1 MKKMVTKNKN
11 FDYAIWL
18 LDVCRIAKL
27 ACMHNKT
34 FYTEFTFYGK
44 LTLHE
49 IAEFICD
56 IDGKTD
62 DLSDVFRME
71 KLLEEESDYVYEEY
85 QGKPC
90 TTIFI
95 D

>member
-1 MKKMVTKNKN
+1 M
-11 FDYAIWL
+11 
-18 LDVCRIAKL
+18 DVLQISKL
-27 ACMHNKT
+27 ACIHYKT

-49 IAEFICD
+49 IAGFICD
-56 IDGKTD
+56 VDGKTND
-62 DLSDVFRME
+62 ISDVFSME
-71 KLLEEESDYVYEEY
+71 KILEEESDYVYEEY

>member
-1 MKKMVTKNKN
+1 MVTKNKN
-11 FDYAIWL
+11 FNYAIRL
-18 LDVCRIAKL
+18 LDVCRMAKL

-49 IAEFICD
+49 IAEFICNVD
-56 IDGKTD
+56 DKTD
-62 DLSDVFRME
+62 NASDVFCME

-85 QGKPC
+85 QRKPC

-95 D
+95 N

>member
-1 MKKMVTKNKN
+1 MVTNKKN
-11 FDYAIWL
+11 FKYAIWNM
-18 LDVCRIAKL
+18 DVCRIAKL
-27 ACMHNKT
+27 ACMHHTT
-34 FYTEFTFYGK
+34 FYSEFTFYGK

-49 IAEFICD
+49 IAGFICD
-56 IDGKTD
+56 VDNQEDI
-62 DLSDVFRME
+62 SDVFKME
-71 KLLEEESDYVYEEY
+71 KLLEENDDYVYEKY

>member
-1 MKKMVTKNKN
+1 MVTNKKN
-11 FDYAIWL
+11 FKCAIYNIE
-18 LDVCRIAKL
+18 VCGISKL
-27 ACMHNKT
+27 ACMHNKA

-49 IAEFICD
+49 IAGFICD
-56 IDGKTD
+56 VDGKTND
-62 DLSDVFRME
+62 ISDVFQME
-71 KLLEEESDYVYEEY
+71 KLLEEEDDYIYEEY

>member
-1 MKKMVTKNKN
+1 MVTNKKN
-11 FDYAIWL
+11 FEQAIHNM
-18 LDVCRIAKL
+18 DVFGISKL
-27 ACMHNKT
+27 AFMYHTT
-34 FYTEFTFYGK
+34 FYSEFTFYGR

-49 IAEFICD
+49 IAGFICD
-56 IDGKTD
+56 VDNQEDI
-62 DLSDVFRME
+62 SDVFKME
-71 KLLEEESDYVYEEY
+71 ELLKEDNDYVYEEY